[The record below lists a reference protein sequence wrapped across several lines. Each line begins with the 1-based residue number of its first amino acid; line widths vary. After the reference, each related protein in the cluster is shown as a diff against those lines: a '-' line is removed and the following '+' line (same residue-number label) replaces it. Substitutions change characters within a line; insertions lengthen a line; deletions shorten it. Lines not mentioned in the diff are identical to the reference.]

1 MIYKQ
6 ERIGLH
12 GVPFIIYKF
21 RTMYQ
26 DSEREGIPKLSCEND
41 ERVTR
46 FGKFMRK
53 YRLDELPQFYNV
65 LKGEMSLVGPR
76 PERRYFIDQIIQQAP
91 YYQRLTNVRPGITSW
106 GMVKFGYANTVEK
119 MIERSR
125 FDISYMENMS
135 LIIDIKILIYTI
147 KTIFTGKGL

>member
-1 MIYKQ
+1 
-6 ERIGLH
+6 
-12 GVPFIIYKF
+12 
-21 RTMYQ
+21 MYQ

-147 KTIFTGKGL
+147 KTILTGKGL

>member
-1 MIYKQ
+1 M
-6 ERIGLH
+6 
-12 GVPFIIYKF
+12 PFIIYKF

-135 LIIDIKILIYTI
+135 LIIDITILIYTI

>member
-1 MIYKQ
+1 
-6 ERIGLH
+6 
-12 GVPFIIYKF
+12 
-21 RTMYQ
+21 MYQ